1 MKRLRLDYIKSDMFY
16 SSLTRSVS
24 EELQSST
31 ELKCRA
37 ADSVPPETE
46 TGGTRLVLSSADYN
60 LIWGVLTR
68 RDHSTD
74 MIYKVSVRHIMN
86 FSDQLMNVSH
96 DEH

>member
-1 MKRLRLDYIKSDMFY
+1 MIDRDLITLSQICFIQVQIRST
-16 SSLTRSVS
+16 SL
-24 EELQSST
+24 EELQVLT

-37 ADSVPPETE
+37 ADSVPQETE

-74 MIYKVSVRHIMN
+74 IIHKVLVRHIMN
-86 FSDQLMNVSH
+86 FSD
-96 DEH
+96 

>member
-1 MKRLRLDYIKSDMFY
+1 MFY
-16 SSLTRSVS
+16 SEIKISEPPQRSYKYR
-24 EELQSST
+24 LNSSVGQLAQFTET
-31 ELKCRA
+31 EL
-37 ADSVPPETE
+37 DE
-46 TGGTRLVLSSADYN
+46 TRLVLSSADYN